1 MSDVFEIAQILVS
14 HAVRAHKDEI
24 AIIAYYGSYAKGD
37 ASPTSDLDIFY
48 IPDEGK
54 ARTLCS
60 QFIIDDLPYD
70 FWPVSWAM
78 AEGIANADSKR
89 PWAVSASL
97 IADARVLYHRSQQ
110 DLERFN
116 TLQAR
121 IAELKRPESRKVM
134 VEKGLDAFKD
144 VLFQLGQMRLAVTA
158 NDQAGTHL
166 AGQDVVNSAVN
177 CLALVNQTYFS
188 KGWGANLSEIL
199 ELPQRPSG
207 LEGMIKAIILPQDS
221 DSMLEAAGRLAQAV
235 RGILF
240 EAQTSLAAPEDAR
253 EVFKD
258 FYFFIFEYM
267 NKVLAACERMDVVKA
282 RFAAFQLQE
291 EICQCMNKVKNG
303 LYGADF
309 NLFGE
314 YSAAYVEA
322 GFPDL
327 LGPASQG
334 DLVALARQVRRLDA
348 HAREWLEDRSV
359 ELNVLGS
366 KQELRRF
373 LEHRDPLPHL

>member
-14 HAVRAHKDEI
+14 HAVQAHKDEI
-24 AIIAYYGSYAKGD
+24 AIIAYYGSYAKGC

-78 AEGIANADSKR
+78 AEGIANAEGKR

-97 IADARVLYHRSQQ
+97 IADARVLHHRSQQ

-116 TLQAR
+116 ALQTR
-121 IAELKRPESRKVM
+121 IAALTRPESRKVM
-134 VEKGLDAFKD
+134 VEKGLSAFKD
-144 VLFQLGQMRLAVTA
+144 VLFQLGQMRLAVA
-158 NDQAGTHL
+158 ADDQAGMHL
-166 AGQDVVNSAVN
+166 AGQRFVNSAAN

-199 ELPQRPSG
+199 DLPQRPG
-207 LEGMIKAIILPQDS
+207 DLEGTIEAIILPQDT
-221 DSMLEAAGRLAQAV
+221 DSMLEAAGRLAREVRVILLAAQA
-235 RGILF
+235 
-240 EAQTSLAAPEDAR
+240 SLATPEDAHQ
-253 EVFKD
+253 VFKD
-258 FYFFIFEYM
+258 FYFFVFEYV
-267 NKVLAACERMDVVKA
+267 NKVLSACDRKDVVKA

-291 EICQCMNKVKNG
+291 EICQCINKVKNG
-303 LYGADF
+303 FYGADF

-314 YSAAYVEA
+314 YSTAYLEA

-327 LGPASQG
+327 LGPASRG
-334 DLVALARQVRRLDA
+334 DLVALAGQVRRLDEY
-348 HAREWLEDRSV
+348 AREWLEDHSV
-359 ELNVLGS
+359 ALNVLGS
-366 KQELRRF
+366 QEELRRF
-373 LEHRDPLPHL
+373 LEHRDPVQT